1 MPKIN
6 TDMFVS
12 TTELKNNTKS
22 VIEKANDYGEIFI
35 MNNNKPRVIMM
46 SIKQYNNFT
55 KYNIPQIEA
64 DEFEK
69 KAIEKF
75 KNDMKNWNLELIW
88 EKEVFNLLNELK

>member
-1 MPKIN
+1 MTKLN
-6 TDMFVS
+6 TDIFIS

-35 MNNNKPRVIMM
+35 MNNNKPRAVMM
-46 SIKQYNNFT
+46 SVEKYNNFT
-55 KYNIPQIEA
+55 RYNISEIEP

-69 KAIEKF
+69 KAIDKF
-75 KNDMKNWNLELIW
+75 KKDMKNWNLELIW

>member
-1 MPKIN
+1 MTKLN
-6 TDMFVS
+6 TDIFIS

-35 MNNNKPRVIMM
+35 MNNNKPRIVMM
-46 SIKQYNNFT
+46 SVKQYNNFA
-55 KYNIPQIEA
+55 KYNIPEIEP

-69 KAIEKF
+69 KAIEEF
-75 KNDMKNWNLELIW
+75 KNDMKNWNVELIW